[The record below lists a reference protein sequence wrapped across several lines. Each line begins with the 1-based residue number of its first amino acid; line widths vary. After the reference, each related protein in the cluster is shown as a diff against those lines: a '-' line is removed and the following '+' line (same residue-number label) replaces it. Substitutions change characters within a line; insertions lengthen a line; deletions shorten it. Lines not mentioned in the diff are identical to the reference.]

1 MRECDDGKVL
11 RIMSEM
17 KGFHGIGQCGNSAC
31 QFPGKKDYNKNSQR
45 QRNNYS
51 DQQCFDQYL
60 CIAFDIVFRDFRNM
74 QPTVIQSAAVIV
86 DVIVFKEEL
95 VFPETSVLL
104 NLKSRSDY
112 GKNHCEL
119 QFVPVV
125 SECNWKLRYQKQ
137 KSEDTGK
144 IHRSQV
150 QYNKHIREHCWICP
164 EEHENTAV
172 YLRFFWKQI

>member
-86 DVIVFKEEL
+86 DVIVFKEGIGIFRNICFIE
-95 VFPETSVLL
+95 
-104 NLKSRSDY
+104 
-112 GKNHCEL
+112 
-119 QFVPVV
+119 
-125 SECNWKLRYQKQ
+125 SE
-137 KSEDTGK
+137 
-144 IHRSQV
+144 IQV
-150 QYNKHIREHCWICP
+150 
-164 EEHENTAV
+164 
-172 YLRFFWKQI
+172 

>member
-1 MRECDDGKVL
+1 MRECDDGKVF

-86 DVIVFKEEL
+86 DVIVFKEGIGI
-95 VFPETSVLL
+95 F
-104 NLKSRSDY
+104 
-112 GKNHCEL
+112 
-119 QFVPVV
+119 
-125 SECNWKLRYQKQ
+125 QK
-137 KSEDTGK
+137 
-144 IHRSQV
+144 HLF
-150 QYNKHIREHCWICP
+150 Y
-164 EEHENTAV
+164 
-172 YLRFFWKQI
+172 